1 MNKWKVN
8 LKIWQVKIKI
18 WQDDIKIWQVNIIIW
33 QVMADI
39 CHHRSL
45 LKCITLDFDIHVFAL
60 ILHFS
65 HPCQTVFSTCC
76 ISLSLPV
83 RSTTSSAYTII
94 IHRYPYSSFD
104 LLIIKMKKSV
114 GERLSPCR
122 TPFVQMNQYV
132 WKLLNGRLNSVL
144 D

>member
-8 LKIWQVKIKI
+8 LKIWQVDIKI
-18 WQDDIKIWQVNIIIW
+18 WQDDRKIWQVNIIIW

-104 LLIIKMKKSV
+104 LLLRWRKVLVKGCLLVVLHLYRWTNMYENYSMIDII
-114 GERLSPCR
+114 R
-122 TPFVQMNQYV
+122 Y
-132 WKLLNGRLNSVL
+132 
-144 D
+144 